1 MQRTFLI
8 GDTHFGH
15 KKIIGFEGVARPF
28 ATIEEHDEALI
39 ANWNGVVGPKD
50 TVWHLGD
57 VLFGSHSFA
66 VLPRLQGIK
75 KLVMGN
81 HDRYPS
87 ARYLEHFNMVC
98 GAAELRNCVLTHI
111 PIHESQFRRYR
122 ANIHGHLHSRKLPDQ
137 RYFCVSAEHIALTP
151 IALDDVIA
159 QLPPLMETGT
169 AVNDE

>member
-15 KKIIGFEGVARPF
+15 KKIIEFEAGNRQF

-39 ANWNGVVGPKD
+39 ANWNGAVGPKD

-66 VLPRLQGIK
+66 VLPRLNGIK

-81 HDRYPS
+81 HDRYPI
-87 ARYLEHFNMVC
+87 ARYVEHFSQIV
-98 GAAELRNCVLTHI
+98 GAAEIRNCVLTHI
-111 PIHESQFRRYR
+111 PIHESQFRRYK
-122 ANIHGHLHSRKLPDQ
+122 ANIHGHLHSRKLDDS
-137 RYFCVSAEHIALTP
+137 RYICVSAEHINLTP
-151 IALDDVIA
+151 VALDDIA
-159 QLPPLMETGT
+159 PTSRS
-169 AVNDE
+169 